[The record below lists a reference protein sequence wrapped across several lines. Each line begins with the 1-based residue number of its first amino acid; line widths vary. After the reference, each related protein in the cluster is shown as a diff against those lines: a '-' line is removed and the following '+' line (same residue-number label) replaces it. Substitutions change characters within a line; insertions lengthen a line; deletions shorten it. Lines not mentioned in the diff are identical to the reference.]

1 MSPSDNRPIHRGAP
15 TLGVS
20 VAPVMAAVAALVAL
34 EAVWFGCRFIVP
46 RYEAHLMD
54 LGARPSATVGALL
67 IVSSYVARYFWWM
80 APILWVVFVFSAR
93 NSPREKC
100 PVEA

>member
-1 MSPSDNRPIHRGAP
+1 MSLSDNRPTHAP
-15 TLGVS
+15 ALGVS
-20 VAPVMAAVAALVAL
+20 VARVMAAVAALMAM
-34 EAVWFGCRFIVP
+34 EAIWVGCRYIVP

-67 IVSSYVARYFWWM
+67 IISSYVARYFWWV
-80 APILWVVFVFSAR
+80 APILVLVFVLSAR
-93 NSPREKC
+93 TTSRDKC